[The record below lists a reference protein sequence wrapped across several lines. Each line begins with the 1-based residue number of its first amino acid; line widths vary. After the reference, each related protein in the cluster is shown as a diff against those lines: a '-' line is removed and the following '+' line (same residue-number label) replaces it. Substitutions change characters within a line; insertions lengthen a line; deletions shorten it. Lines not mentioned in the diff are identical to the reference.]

1 MFVAAL
7 DRPWL
12 ETPFLVQGFVI
23 KELSEIRKLKEFC
36 NYVYVEKEGRRWGGK
51 FDHFKPGF
59 AITKRNVTGAH
70 ESRMGKRSEP
80 KITLASSV
88 QSRKSYP
95 VEHSVV
101 REHNIARRTYKFA
114 RHTVTG
120 LLEQARMGAALETQ
134 SAKLVVDHCVKSI
147 IRNPHAL
154 MWMAKIKHADE
165 YTLEHC
171 LNVSILA
178 IAFGRHLRLEEAELE
193 KLGLCGLLHDVG
205 KMQIPSEI
213 LNKTEPLSKEEFDL
227 LKQHTVFG
235 RDLLL
240 QREDAMQYVVDAAYN
255 HHERIDGKG
264 YPRGLVGPE
273 ISEYARIISI
283 VDAFDAMTSERCYDG
298 AKSSLEGL
306 KEIYRHRGTQ
316 FDEELALEFIQLIG
330 PFPPGTLVELR
341 NGYVG
346 VVLSS
351 QEKKRHLPLVRI
363 LLDQNK
369 QRQPPEEVDLVTIEK
384 GLLPSDFL
392 ISHVLKDGDFGL
404 RLEEHTDEVLKQ
416 SVQQDT
422 QKE

>member
-1 MFVAAL
+1 MFVTEL

-23 KELSEIRKLKEFC
+23 RNLSEIRKLKEC
-36 NYVYVEKEGRRWGGK
+36 CDYVYVEREGRQWGGK
-51 FDHFKPGF
+51 KDYFKEGF
-59 AITKRNVTGAH
+59 AVSRRSVTGSD
-70 ESRMGKRSEP
+70 ESKIKKPVQRPTLVSTLSSRPTYTASRSVV
-80 KITLASSV
+80 K
-88 QSRKSYP
+88 
-95 VEHSVV
+95 EHS
-101 REHNIARRTYKFA
+101 IARRTYKFA
-114 RHTVTG
+114 KHTVTDI
-120 LLEQARMGAALETQ
+120 LEQARMGSALETT
-134 SAKLVVDHCVKSI
+134 SAKKVVNHCVKSI

-205 KMQIPSEI
+205 KMQVPEDI
-213 LNKTEPLSKEEFDL
+213 LNKPDL
-227 LKQHTVFG
+227 LTKAEFEILQQHTTFG

-240 QREDAMQYVVDAAYN
+240 KREDAMRYTVDAAYN

-264 YPRGLVGPE
+264 YPRGLLKDE

-283 VDAFDAMTSERCYDG
+283 VDSFDAMTSDRCYSK

-330 PFPPGTLVELR
+330 PFPPGTLVELN

-351 QEKKRHLPLVRI
+351 REKKRHLPQMRI
-363 LLDQNK
+363 LLDKQKNK
-369 QRQPPEEVDLVTIEK
+369 MQPEEIDLTDIEK
-384 GLLPSDFL
+384 GSLPKDFL
-392 ISHVLKDGDFGL
+392 ISHVLKDGTYGL
-404 RLEEHTDEVLKQ
+404 KLEDHTEEVVKTAQLPE
-416 SVQQDT
+416 DT
-422 QKE
+422 DS